1 MSVTFRIT
9 NLLSFLLFSGISG
22 ASEVQTEI
30 KQMLNFFAEEWNEG
44 DLESIRGRFHRDF
57 ILVTSDGI
65 RNRQQRLDELGDVIA
80 IGKDRGVLSFSEI
93 EVKPLKED
101 YAVAYGR
108 SRLKFKDGTELG
120 SMFSSIYVNTP
131 FGWKVI
137 LTHE

>member
-9 NLLSFLLFSGISG
+9 FLLSFLLFSGLAD
-22 ASEVQTEI
+22 ASEVETEI

-44 DLESIRGRFHRDF
+44 DLDSIRGRFHRDF
-57 ILVTSDGI
+57 ILVTSDAI
-65 RNRQQRLDELGDVIA
+65 HTREQRLDELADIMA
-80 IGKDRGVLSFSEI
+80 SGKDGGELSFSEI
-93 EVKPLKED
+93 QVKPLKED
-101 YAVAYGR
+101 YAVAYGQ